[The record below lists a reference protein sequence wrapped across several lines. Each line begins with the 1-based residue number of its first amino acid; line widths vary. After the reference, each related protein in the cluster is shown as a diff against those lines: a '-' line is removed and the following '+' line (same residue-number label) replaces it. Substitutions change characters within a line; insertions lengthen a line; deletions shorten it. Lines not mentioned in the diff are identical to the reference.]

1 MKVIVSKGSGPA
13 QLLQA
18 RGRGAGQPGLGGR
31 QERLGD
37 DGRVWGFMI
46 KRGDLKEKRGGALLG
61 GKAKAQIRQKVLR
74 TPAPATNPI
83 PRAL

>member
-46 KRGDLKEKRGGALLG
+46 KRGDLKEKRGGAAG
-61 GKAKAQIRQKVLR
+61 RESQGSD
-74 TPAPATNPI
+74 PAEGAAY
-83 PRAL
+83 PRPCDQPDT